1 MQNFERIDVRHLGR
15 ERVICCHRF
24 GDVLVDPGPAS
35 SIDTVIE
42 ALGNVVPRAIVLTHI
57 HLDHAGGVGHL
68 VRRYPQAEVYVHEVG
83 APHVVDPARLLKS
96 AARVYGDSLTAL
108 WGETLGVPA
117 QNVKTVGDGDL
128 VYGLRAIHTPGHS
141 GHHLAFLHEDS
152 GMALV
157 GDMYGQ
163 TVAPGEQVI
172 LSTPPPE
179 IDLEVWADS
188 VRKIASFNPTELALT
203 HFGAITDVAT
213 QTERTLEELAR
224 IGEKSHAA
232 SEADV
237 IAYIEATFASMP
249 LDIGVSMRQASPPL
263 QQLWLGLER
272 YWRKHDELPAA
283 S

>member
-1 MQNFERIDVRHLGR
+1 Q
-15 ERVICCHRF
+15 
-24 GDVLVDPGPAS
+24 
-35 SIDTVIE
+35 
-42 ALGNVVPRAIVLTHI
+42 
-57 HLDHAGGVGHL
+57 
-68 VRRYPQAEVYVHEVG
+68 VYVHEIG
-83 APHVVDPARLLKS
+83 APHMVDPTRLLSS

-108 WGETLGVPA
+108 WGETLGVPE
-117 QNVKTVGDGDL
+117 QNVKTIGDGD
-128 VYGLRAIHTPGHS
+128 VVHGLRAIHTPGHS

-163 TVAPGEQVI
+163 AVAPGEQII

-188 VRKIASFNPTELALT
+188 VRKIASFSPTELELT
-203 HFGAITDVAT
+203 HFGPIADVAT

-224 IGEKSHAA
+224 IGERSHGA

-237 IAYIEATFASMP
+237 VAYIDAAFASMP
-249 LDIGVSMRQASPPL
+249 PEVEKSMRQASPPL

-272 YWRKHDELPAA
+272 YWRKHDEA
-283 S
+283 SG